1 MDWNNIQYIAHRRNK
16 ISQLKETPHEFGVEI
31 DIRDRAERLVLEH
44 DPFTDGEDLEPYLA
58 AYKHATLI
66 LNIKSERVEHRVLEL
81 LNKYS
86 LTNYFFLDSSFPML
100 YKLSGMG
107 ETRLAVRFSE
117 FEGLDTVLAMK
128 GRVEWV
134 WVDCFTKL
142 PIDQAIFKTLKESG
156 FKLCLVSPELQG
168 RAEDIPNYKQQ
179 LEERGVQMDAICT
192 KLYNIPLWKG

>member
-1 MDWNNIQYIAHRRNK
+1 MDWKRIQYIAHRRNRLDE
-16 ISQLKETPHEFGVEI
+16 LKETPVEFGVEI

-44 DPFTDGEDLEPYLA
+44 DPFVDGEDMEPYLSQ
-58 AYKHATLI
+58 YKHATLI

-86 LTNYFFLDSSFPML
+86 LTDYFFLDSSFPML

-128 GRVEWV
+128 GRAQWV
-134 WVDCFTKL
+134 WVDCFTQL
-142 PIDQAIFKTLKESG
+142 PIDRKIFETLKESG

-168 RAEDIPNYKQQ
+168 RPEDIPKYKQQ

-192 KLYNIPLWKG
+192 KLYNIPLWKE

>member
-142 PIDQAIFKTLKESG
+142 PIDQASFKTLKESG